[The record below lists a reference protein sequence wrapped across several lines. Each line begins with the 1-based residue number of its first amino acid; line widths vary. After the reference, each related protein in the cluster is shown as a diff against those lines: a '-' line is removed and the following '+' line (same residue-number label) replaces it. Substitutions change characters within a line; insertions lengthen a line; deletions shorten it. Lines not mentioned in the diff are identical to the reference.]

1 MLGYCNVQNQDLI
14 PHDLSSDSEVYCYVS
29 IDDEQEKSL
38 TVYNLGYLDSEI
50 EIVLD
55 LYMNVWDE
63 D

>member
-14 PHDLSSDSEVYCYVS
+14 PNDLSSDSEVYCYVS